1 MYVASEKIHNAAHLA
16 STTLRKDFIGIVDAG
31 LAAIDTGAAIAR
43 SVVKTAEHLIIA
55 GNRIERDAIGRLV
68 VVGIGKCA
76 MQAAHALEGILGDDI
91 DAGLVLDV
99 RMMEHCDLKRMVC
112 YAGTH
117 PLPSDYNIQITKK
130 IVALLDGLHEHD
142 VVIFVV
148 SGGGSTLLTMPEGE
162 GTCLEEKVIVGALMS
177 AGASIQEMNTIRKHM
192 SLARGGNLAKHAF
205 PARVYSLIFSDVPG
219 DDIEFIASGPTVKDT
234 TTIADADAILE
245 KYHIL
250 KVCNIDHC
258 GLIETPKEDKYFV
271 RVVNA
276 LVVSNVIALG
286 AMKHEAEARGY
297 TADIIS
303 TKISGESRTVAA
315 RVIEDLHMAPKG
327 AVRLYGGETTVVV
340 HGKGHGGRNQE
351 FALAALSDIHED
363 ELVCSF
369 ASDGRDNGLHAGGI
383 ADSRTLAHARTAGIS
398 PSEFLDTNNSAV
410 FFSRSGDA
418 ILTGDTGSNVS
429 DLIIAMKEKTL

>member
-1 MYVASEKIHNAAHLA
+1 MHLG
-16 STTLRKDFIGIVDAG
+16 STTLRRDFIGIVDAG
-31 LAAIDTGAAIAR
+31 LTAIDTSAAIAR
-43 SVVKTAEHLIIA
+43 SVVKTDAHLIIA
-55 GNRIERDAIGRLV
+55 GNRLERVSIGRLV
-68 VVGIGKCA
+68 VIGIGKCA
-76 MQAAHALEGILGDDI
+76 MQAAHALEGVLGDDI

-99 RMMEHCDLKRMVC
+99 HEMQHCDLKTMLC

-117 PLPSDYNIQITKK
+117 PLPSDYNIQVTKK
-130 IVALLDGLHEHD
+130 IIGILDGLHEHD
-142 VVIFVV
+142 VVIFVI
-148 SGGGSTLLTMPEGE
+148 SGGGSTLLCMPESGAS
-162 GTCLEEKVIVGALMS
+162 CVEEKVIVGALMS
-177 AGASIQEMNTIRKHM
+177 AGATIQEMNTIRKHM
-192 SLARGGNLAKHAF
+192 SLARGGYLAKHAF
-205 PARVYSLIFSDVPG
+205 PARVYALIFSDVPG

-250 KVCNIDHC
+250 RTCQLDHC
-258 GLIETPKEDKYFV
+258 GLIETPKEDKYFA

-303 TKISGESRTVAA
+303 TKIAGEARTVAA
-315 RVIEDLHMAPKG
+315 RMLEDLHAAPKG

-340 HGKGHGGRNQE
+340 HGEGHGGRNQE
-351 FALAALSDIHED
+351 LALAALADIHDD
-363 ELVCSF
+363 ELICSF

-383 ADSRTLAHARTAGIS
+383 ADTRTRAHADTAGIS
-398 PSEFLDTNNSAV
+398 PSEFLERNNSAV
-410 FFSRSGDA
+410 FFSRTGDA